1 MMLEGKTILVTGAT
15 SGIGAATCRYL
26 LDRGASLIAV
36 GRNQERLHALAELSD
51 RVETFSFDLV
61 DFDCYSE
68 LLAKLPSIDGLVYS
82 AGIVENNPLR
92 FFSLEKYRK
101 TLDINQ
107 TAPLMLIAN
116 LARAGKL
123 SNGASLV
130 LVSSILGPLVGIKG
144 TAAYAG
150 TKATLTAY
158 AKVMALELA
167 HKEIRVNCVLPGM
180 VATELVEGLHQL
192 SDGAVRIDKE
202 RYPLGK
208 RYARPDEVAASI
220 AFLLS
225 DASSFTTG
233 QELVVDGGYTAQ

>member
-1 MMLEGKTILVTGAT
+1 MLEGKTILVTGAT

-26 LDRGASLIAV
+26 LDRGASLVAV
-36 GRNQERLHALAELSD
+36 GRNQERLQVLAGLSD
-51 RVETFSFDLV
+51 RVETILFDLV
-61 DFDCYSE
+61 DFERYPE
-68 LLAKLPSIDGLVYS
+68 FLAKLAPIDGLVYS
-82 AGIVENNPLR
+82 AGMVENNPLR

-107 TAPLMLIAN
+107 TAPLMLIAG

-123 SNGASLV
+123 AKGASLV
-130 LVSSILGPLVGIKG
+130 LVSSILGPSVGIKG
-144 TAAYAG
+144 TATYAG
-150 TKATLTAY
+150 TKAALTAF

-167 HKEIRVNCVLPGM
+167 HNGIRVNCVLPGM

-192 SDGAVRIDKE
+192 SDEAVRKDRE

-225 DASSFTTG
+225 DAASFITG
-233 QELVVDGGYTAQ
+233 QELVVDGGYTVQ